1 VFDVPG
7 EVLDKTAEVAV
18 DVQVREVEVAVV
30 EMNHFVELGFGV
42 IVAVVVVLDCSETV
56 LFGKRKRASYLW
68 IDGGWRMYLFG
79 VTELEVIMDR
89 NIWSW

>member
-1 VFDVPG
+1 
-7 EVLDKTAEVAV
+7 
-18 DVQVREVEVAVV
+18 
-30 EMNHFVELGFGV
+30 
-42 IVAVVVVLDCSETV
+42 VVVVLDCSETV
-56 LFGKRKRASYLW
+56 LFGKRQRASYLW